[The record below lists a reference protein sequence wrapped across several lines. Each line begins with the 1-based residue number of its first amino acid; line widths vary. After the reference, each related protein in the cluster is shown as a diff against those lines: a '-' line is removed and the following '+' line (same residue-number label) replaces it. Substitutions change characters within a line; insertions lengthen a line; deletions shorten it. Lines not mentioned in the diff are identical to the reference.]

1 VKENRLINWTQV
13 QQKFEFNKN
22 LNFEE
27 LIVPTLDSTK
37 YIEIST
43 TLLKSHN
50 HVLKCG
56 GTGTGKSLNCD
67 KLVSMFPTSRYAVF
81 NLTFSARTG
90 VMTIHNSLGS
100 KMKRRKMG
108 VLGPDGNKKGICLI
122 DDLNMPKKEI

>member
-1 VKENRLINWTQV
+1 M
-13 QQKFEFNKN
+13 
-22 LNFEE
+22 
-27 LIVPTLDSTK
+27 PTLDSTK

-67 KLVSMFPTSRYAVF
+67 KLVSIFPTNRYTVF

-90 VMTIHNSLGS
+90 VMTIHNSLGV

-108 VLGPDGNKKGICLI
+108 VVDPDGNTRSVCLI
-122 DDLNMPKKEI
+122 